1 MSVQPHLRDR
11 GPRARV
17 GATIQ
22 PFLERSLGILA
33 AVLLMVL
40 VCVTCVDVIGRY
52 FLNAPLNGAFEMTEV
67 LLVALV
73 FAALPL
79 TTERREHVEVDLLAF
94 AFGPKT
100 NRFLIAF
107 GGLFSAAVFFTFS
120 WRLWIHSAKAASDGA
135 VTNALS
141 IPLAPFGYAAAIA
154 CFASA
159 LIAILRSFIL
169 PVDQTPTLKSE
180 EGTS

>member
-1 MSVQPHLRDR
+1 MTVQPHLRDD
-11 GPRARV
+11 GPRARA
-17 GATIQ
+17 GAILQ
-22 PFLERSLGILA
+22 PYLERSLGVLA
-33 AVLLMVL
+33 AALLLIL
-40 VCVTCVDVIGRY
+40 VGVTCVDVFGRY

-94 AFGPKT
+94 AFGPRM
-100 NRFLIAF
+100 NRALIAF
-107 GGLFSAAVFFTFS
+107 GGLFSAAVFFTFA

-141 IPLAPFGYAAAIA
+141 IPLAPFGYAAALA
-154 CFASA
+154 CFVSA
-159 LIAILRSFIL
+159 LIAILRAFIL
-169 PVDQTPTLKSE
+169 PVEKSPTPNMEK
-180 EGTS
+180 GTS